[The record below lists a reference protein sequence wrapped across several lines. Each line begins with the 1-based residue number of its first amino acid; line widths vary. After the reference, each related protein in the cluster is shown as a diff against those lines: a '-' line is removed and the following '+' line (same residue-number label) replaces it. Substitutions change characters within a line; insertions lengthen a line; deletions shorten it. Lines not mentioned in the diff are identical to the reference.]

1 MCLEVAVQQ
10 GCREESSALCD
21 CAEKS
26 NGRRG
31 HSRGH
36 SQSTARAQPEHS
48 QSTAE
53 GTAEGTGRAQ
63 QKAQLAGM

>member
-1 MCLEVAVQQ
+1 MCLEVTVQQ
-10 GCREESSALCD
+10 GCRGESSALCD

-36 SQSTARAQPEHS
+36 SQSTA
-48 QSTAE
+48 E